1 MFLYQTLDP
10 SRGCTEEQARFCDS
24 HGKMD
29 KLAPVM
35 ASSQY
40 VVAMLAAGSLPCDH
54 AVLAAPFSC
63 VATWSEGFFLSV
75 NSQPVQFHEPSRI
88 AICSAALVCV

>member
-1 MFLYQTLDP
+1 
-10 SRGCTEEQARFCDS
+10 
-24 HGKMD
+24 MD

-40 VVAMLAAGSLPCDH
+40 VVAMLAAGSLPWDH
-54 AVLAAPFSC
+54 VVLAAPFSC
-63 VATWSEGFFLSV
+63 VATWSEGFFFLSV
-75 NSQPVQFHEPSRI
+75 NSQPVQFHEPPRI

>member
-40 VVAMLAAGSLPCDH
+40 VVAMLAAGSLPCGH
-54 AVLAAPFSC
+54 VVLAAPFFLHGLK
-63 VATWSEGFFLSV
+63 VFFCQLIASLCNFMSHLV
-75 NSQPVQFHEPSRI
+75 LLYAVQP
-88 AICSAALVCV
+88 

>member
-63 VATWSEGFFLSV
+63 VATWSEGFFCQLIASLCNFMSHLV
-75 NSQPVQFHEPSRI
+75 LLYAVQP
-88 AICSAALVCV
+88 

>member
-54 AVLAAPFSC
+54 AVLTAPFSC
-63 VATWSEGFFLSV
+63 VATWSEGFFFVS
-75 NSQPVQFHEPSRI
+75 
-88 AICSAALVCV
+88 

>member
-40 VVAMLAAGSLPCDH
+40 VVAMLAAGSLPCGH
-54 AVLAAPFSC
+54 VVLAAPFFLHGLK
-63 VATWSEGFFLSV
+63 VFLSV
-75 NSQPVQFHEPSRI
+75 NSQPVQFHEPPRS